1 MNLLETTISKIRPVE
16 NSTVEAAQAR
26 LDILTKPQGSLG
38 VLEECAKKY
47 AAARG
52 DVFAKIANPVILTFA
67 GDHGVA
73 EENVSAFPQEVTPQM
88 VANFA
93 NGGAA
98 INVLSKHAGAKLKV
112 IDVGVAC
119 DITPFI
125 PQAPVAE
132 VLNKKVAP
140 GTANIAKGPAMTLS
154 NVEKAL
160 CIGIEVAED
169 AIRAGST
176 LIGTGDMGI
185 ANTTP
190 SAALYSAFL
199 DIAPAEIAGRGT
211 GIDNEQLV
219 HKIEIIEKAL
229 NINKDAV
236 ATQDPLKILAALG
249 GLEIAGICGAI
260 LAAAANRIPVVID
273 GFISGAAAV
282 TAIHFNANVKDYCFF
297 SHLSAEAGHKRIMDF
312 LGIKPILDLN
322 LRLGEGTGAALAI
335 PIIEAGVK
343 IMHEMATFEDAGV
356 AEGQN

>member
-1 MNLLETTISKIRPVE
+1 MNLVE
-16 NSTVEAAQAR
+16 NTIAKILPIEKSTLDAAQAR

-47 AAARG
+47 SAARG
-52 DVFAKIANPVILTFA
+52 DVFAKITNTVILTFA

-73 EENVSAFPQEVTPQM
+73 EEGVSAFPQEVTPQM

-98 INVLSKHAGAKLKV
+98 INVLSRHAGAKLKV

-125 PQAPVAE
+125 PSTPAAE
-132 VLNKKVAP
+132 VLNKKVAA
-140 GTANIAKGPAMTLS
+140 GTANIAKGPAMTLADA
-154 NVEKAL
+154 EKAL
-160 CIGIEVAED
+160 CVGIEVAED
-169 AIRAGST
+169 EISAGST

-199 DIAPAEIAGRGT
+199 GIAPAEIAGRGT
-211 GIDNEQLV
+211 GIDNEQLS
-219 HKIEIIEKAL
+219 HKVEIIEQAL
-229 NINKDAV
+229 SVNKEVVD
-236 ATQDPLKILAALG
+236 TKKPLEILAALG

-260 LAAAANRIPVVID
+260 LAAAANRIPIVID

-282 TAIHFNANVKDYCFF
+282 TAMQFNKDVKDYCFF
-297 SHLSAEAGHKRIMDF
+297 SHLSAEAGHKKIMEYLD
-312 LGIKPILDLN
+312 IKPILDLN

-356 AEGQN
+356 TEGPS